1 MGLSWDVLGLS
12 WAVWEATW
20 RHHPASYFSIAV
32 AVWLSSV
39 VFGGRAGAPVLPPRR
54 AFKKMSGGHSSQG
67 ALPTETA
74 AVAACPKAPPQ
85 SPGDRFSELRAFWER
100 TSGQPQLRAGLLE
113 AAALAAARPVPP
125 QLRGGPVTATDAA
138 ADLTGGLVSARVELT
153 EDLAV
158 LATSAE
164 DLAAIAAEVAS
175 RWPPP
180 VRLGTAFEEDLI
192 RFATAFLHEW
202 RHLQSRRPSRPS
214 SPVRSHSNADRRS
227 DLVPEQADAAAAAPP
242 TEAAVAAPGLAPRST
257 SECFACASEW
267 PNHVMCARCHEV
279 WFPPAKKAKNDSL

>member
-1 MGLSWDVLGLS
+1 MS
-12 WAVWEATW
+12 
-20 RHHPASYFSIAV
+20 HHPASDFSIAV

-138 ADLTGGLVSARVELT
+138 ADSTGGLVSARVELT

-180 VRLGTAFEEDLI
+180 PSIESFEEESFEEDLI
-192 RFATAFLHEW
+192 RFASAFLHEW
-202 RHLQSRRPSRPS
+202 RHFKARHPRQRS

-227 DLVPEQADAAAAAPP
+227 DLVPEQADAAAAASP

-267 PNHVMCARCHEV
+267 PSHVMCARCHEV